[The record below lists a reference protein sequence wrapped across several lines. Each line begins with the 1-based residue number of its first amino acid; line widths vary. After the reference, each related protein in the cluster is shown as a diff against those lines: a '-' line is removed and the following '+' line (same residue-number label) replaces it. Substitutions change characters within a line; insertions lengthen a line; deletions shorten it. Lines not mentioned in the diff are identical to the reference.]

1 MILNTLSRLFWAFG
15 LVSGWT
21 SALAQVPTPQ
31 PPTRMPDR
39 VILNVTATPETSFAV
54 NWRTDTTVATG
65 TLEWTVATDGP
76 EFAEQVDRQPARRE
90 LLQVKQDDGVK
101 VIAHYFSAHVEG
113 LTPGRRYVYRVGNR
127 DAWSEWYQL
136 RLPDM
141 RHQKLSFLYFGDA
154 QNEIKSMWSRVIRE
168 AFKTAPQVDFMLHAG
183 DLIHH
188 YDNDAEWGEWFYAG
202 NFLHAMV
209 PSLATPGNHEYHHGR
224 LSPQWQP
231 QFNLPQNGPAG
242 LKETCYAVNYSD
254 LKVISLD
261 AVQIDHVLGR
271 RKRQL
276 EWLDSVLT
284 NDPRKWTVVTLHYP
298 VFSTAEGRDNEKLRE
313 RLKPLLDKHHVDLVL
328 QGHDH
333 AYGRGRVGNV
343 PTGAAYSDRTSGT
356 MYVVSVS
363 GPKMYGLSASPWMER
378 RAGNTQLFQ
387 VIHIEGD
394 VLSYEAFTA
403 TGTLYDAFDL
413 QKTAGKLN
421 TLINKIP
428 PVDER
433 R

>member
-1 MILNTLSRLFWAFG
+1 MISQTLKLLLSTLF
-15 LVSGWT
+15 LPT
-21 SALAQVPTPQ
+21 LTLAQSPKPYQ
-31 PPTRMPDR
+31 PASVPDR
-39 VILNVTATPETSFAV
+39 VILNITAAPETSFAV
-54 NWRTDTTVATG
+54 NWRTDTTVAAS
-65 TLEWTVATDGP
+65 TLQWAIATDGP
-76 EFAEQVDRQPARRE
+76 EFAKQANDKPAYRE
-90 LLQVKQDDGVK
+90 LLKVKQDDGTKIV
-101 VIAHYFSAHVEG
+101 AHYFSAQVDG
-113 LTPGRRYVYRVGNR
+113 LTPGQRYVYRVGNAN
-127 DAWSEWYQL
+127 AWSEWYQL

-141 RHQKLSFLYFGDA
+141 KNGKVSFLYFGDA
-154 QNEIKSMWSRVIRE
+154 QNELKSMWSRVIRE
-168 AFKTAPQVDFMLHAG
+168 ALRTAPQVDFMLHAG
-183 DLIHH
+183 DLIHN

-202 NFLHAMV
+202 NFLHAMI
-209 PSLATPGNHEYHHGR
+209 PSLATPGNHEYHHGK

-231 QFNLPQNGPAG
+231 QFNLPQNGPRG
-242 LKETCYAVNYSD
+242 LKETCYAVNYTD

-313 RLKPLLDKHHVDLVL
+313 RLKPLLDRHHVDLVL

-333 AYGRGRVGNV
+333 SYGRGRVGNIA
-343 PTGAAYSDRTSGT
+343 TGAAYSDRTAGT

-363 GPKMYGLSASPWMER
+363 GPKMYGLSDNPWMER

-387 VIHIEGD
+387 VIQIQGD
-394 VLSYEAFTA
+394 TLTYEAFTA
-403 TGTLYDAFDL
+403 AGTLYDAFEI
-413 QKTAGKLN
+413 QKTPGKLN

-428 PVDER
+428 PVEER

>member
-1 MILNTLSRLFWAFG
+1 MIRYTLQRFLLLLCLASPCTL
-15 LVSGWT
+15 
-21 SALAQVPTPQ
+21 ALSQTPKRYF
-31 PPTRMPDR
+31 PTRTPDR
-39 VILNVTATPETSFAV
+39 VILNITATPETSFAV
-54 NWRTDTTVATG
+54 NWRTDTTVAATI
-65 TLEWTVATDGP
+65 LEWAVATDGP
-76 EFAEQVDRQPARRE
+76 EFAKQVNRQPARRE
-90 LLQVKQDDGVK
+90 LLKVKQDDGVK
-101 VIAHYFSAHVEG
+101 ISAHYFSAQVGG
-113 LTPGRRYVYRVGNR
+113 LTPGQRYVYRVGNI

-136 RLPDM
+136 QLPEM
-141 RHQKLSFLYFGDA
+141 KNKKVSFLYFGDA
-154 QNEIKSMWSRVIRE
+154 QNELKSMWSRVIRE

-183 DLIHH
+183 DLIDH

-202 NFLHAMV
+202 NFLHAMI
-209 PSLATPGNHEYHHGR
+209 PSFATPGNHEYHHGK

-231 QFNLPQNGPAG
+231 QFNLPQNGPPG

-261 AVQIDHVLGR
+261 AIQIEHVLGR

-284 NDPRKWTVVTLHYP
+284 NDPRTWTVVTLHYP

-333 AYGRGRVGNV
+333 SYGRGRVGNI
-343 PTGAAYSDRTSGT
+343 PTGATYNDRSAGT
-356 MYVVSVS
+356 VYVVSVS
-363 GPKMYGLSASPWMER
+363 GPKMYGLSDNAWMER

-394 VLSYEAFTA
+394 TLTYEAFTA
-403 TGTLYDAFDL
+403 TGTLYDAFAL

-421 TLINKIP
+421 TLINNIP

>member
-1 MILNTLSRLFWAFG
+1 MILNTLPRLFWALG
-15 LVSGWT
+15 LVSGW
-21 SALAQVPTPQ
+21 AAAQAQVPKPH
-31 PPTRMPDR
+31 PATRVPDR
-39 VILNVTATPETSFAV
+39 VVLNITASPETSFAV
-54 NWRTDTTVATG
+54 NWRTDTTVAAG
-65 TLEWTVATDGP
+65 ALEWAVATDGP
-76 EFAEQVDRQPARRE
+76 EFVKQVNRQPARRE

-101 VIAHYFSAHVEG
+101 IVAHYFSAQVEG
-113 LTPGRRYVYRVGNR
+113 LTPGRRYVYRVGNL

-141 RHQKLSFLYFGDA
+141 QHRPLSFLYFGDA
-154 QNEIKSMWSRVIRE
+154 QNEIKSLWSRVIRE
-168 AFKTAPQVDFMLHAG
+168 AFRTAPQIDFMLHAG
-183 DLIHH
+183 DLIHN

-333 AYGRGRVGNV
+333 SYGRGRVGNV
-343 PTGAAYSDRTSGT
+343 PTGATYSDRTSGT

-363 GPKMYGLSASPWMER
+363 GPKMYELSASPWMER

-387 VIHIEGD
+387 VIHIDGD

-403 TGTLYDAFDL
+403 TGTLYDAFEL
-413 QKTAGKLN
+413 HKTVGKLN

-428 PVDER
+428 SVGER